1 MKLKKVLNM
10 LVATAMTCSM
20 VAVPVFAAPNASSLE
35 SKKSAV
41 QSEVNSLQSQLSE
54 LMSKMTDL
62 QNQLITKGEEITKA
76 EKQLKE
82 AEEKEAQQYEDMKLR
97 IKYMYEEGDGTAVER
112 ILSSGSIAE
121 MLNQAEYTQKV
132 HSYDRQMLDEYVET
146 VNEVKDLKNTLEED
160 MNKLEDMQTEYE
172 AQQTELSTT
181 IENKSAE
188 VANLDAQIQEAARK
202 AAEEQA
208 AREKA
213 AQEAAAKNN
222 SNNNNSNNNSN
233 NANTNNNGNESAVDN
248 NNTGGGESNGGG
260 TSNPTPETP
269 STPES
274 SGGGSGSAGNTSA
287 AQTIVN
293 AAWSQIGV
301 PYVWGGTTPYV
312 GLDCSGLTQWC
323 HAQAGISI
331 GRVDSAQLA
340 GGMPVSDPQPGD
352 IAWTPGHVAI
362 YIGGGQMIEAQQPG
376 TTICVS
382 SVRASAYVR
391 YW

>member
-1 MKLKKVLNM
+1 MKFKKVCNM
-10 LVATAMTCSM
+10 LVATALTCSM
-20 VAVPVFAAPNASSLE
+20 MAVPVFAAPSNTSSLE
-35 SKKSAV
+35 AQKNAA

-82 AEEKEAQQYEDMKLR
+82 AEEKEKQQYEDMKLR
-97 IKYMYEEGDGTAVER
+97 IKYMYEEGDGSAVER
-112 ILSSGSIAE
+112 ILNSGSIAE
-121 MLNQAEYTQKV
+121 MLNQAEYAQKV

-146 VNEVKDLKNTLEED
+146 VTEVKELKASLEED

-172 AQQTELSTT
+172 EQQTELNTT
-181 IENKSAE
+181 IESKSAE

-213 AQEAAAKNN
+213 AQEAAKKEEAKQQE
-222 SNNNNSNNNSN
+222 
-233 NANTNNNGNESAVDN
+233 NTNTPSGN
-248 NNTGGGESNGGG
+248 GGGE
-260 TSNPTPETP
+260 TVTDNPSDPAPNTPAPAPETP
-269 STPES
+269 SAPAPEEP
-274 SGGGSGSAGNTSA
+274 SGGGSSTGNVA
-287 AQTIVN
+287 AARTIVS

-331 GRVDSAQLA
+331 GRVDSQQLA
-340 GGMPVSDPQPGD
+340 GGMQVSDPEPGD

-362 YIGGGQMIEAQQPG
+362 YIGNGQMIEAQQPG

-382 SVRASAYVR
+382 SVRASAFVR

>member
-1 MKLKKVLNM
+1 MGEFMKFKRVRNM
-10 LVATAMTCSM
+10 LLATALTCSM
-20 VAVPVFAAPNASSLE
+20 MAVPVFAAPANTSSLE
-35 SKKSAV
+35 SQKKAA
-41 QSEVNSLQSQLSE
+41 QNEVNSLQSQLSE

-82 AEEKEAQQYEDMKLR
+82 AEEKEQQQYEDMKLR
-97 IKYMYEEGDGTAVER
+97 IKYMYEEGDGSAVER

-121 MLNQAEYTQKV
+121 MLNQAEYAQKV

-146 VNEVKDLKNTLEED
+146 VTEVKELKESLEED

-172 AQQTELSTT
+172 AQQTELNTT
-181 IENKSAE
+181 IESKSAE

-213 AQEAAAKNN
+213 AQEAAKKAE
-222 SNNNNSNNNSN
+222 
-233 NANTNNNGNESAVDN
+233 AQQQEN
-248 NNTGGGESNGGG
+248 NNTPSGNNGGG
-260 TSNPTPETP
+260 AAETPAPAPNTPDTPDTPEAP
-269 STPES
+269 PAPEEP
-274 SGGGSGSAGNTSA
+274 SGGGSSSGNVSA
-287 AQTIVN
+287 AQTIVS

-323 HAQAGISI
+323 HAQAGIYI
-331 GRVDSAQLA
+331 GRVDSQQLA
-340 GGMPVSDPQPGD
+340 GGMQVSDPQPGD

-362 YIGGGQMIEAQQPG
+362 YIGNGQMIEAQQPG

-382 SVRASAYVR
+382 SVRASAFVR